1 MLKLL
6 AQAGLAVA
14 IATTTLGATAS
25 VAVAQ
30 DLELRI
36 GPDGVRPVIRDQD
49 YDRRDRRGDRRRD
62 ECSPRE
68 ALSIARDEGLRRA
81 EVTRVTRRSVTVEG
95 MTRRGPTRMVFAN
108 VRGCPE
114 L

>member
-1 MLKLL
+1 MLKIL
-6 AQAGLAVA
+6 AQAGIVIALT
-14 IATTTLGATAS
+14 ATTMTATAPI
-25 VAVAQ
+25 AAAQ

-49 YDRRDRRGDRRRD
+49 RDRRDRRDSRRD
-62 ECSPRE
+62 ECSPRQ

-95 MTRRGPTRMVFAN
+95 MTRRGPSRMVFAN

>member
-6 AQAGLAVA
+6 ANAGLTVALTVGAVGA
-14 IATTTLGATAS
+14 GTSIAT
-25 VAVAQ
+25 AQ

-49 YDRRDRRGDRRRD
+49 RDRDRRGRD

-81 EVTRVTRRSVTVEG
+81 EVTRITRRSVTVEG
-95 MTRRGPTRMVFAN
+95 MTRRGPDRIVFAN

-114 L
+114 I

>member
-6 AQAGLAVA
+6 ANAGLTAA
-14 IATTTLGATAS
+14 LTLGAVGAGTSIAT
-25 VAVAQ
+25 AQ

-49 YDRRDRRGDRRRD
+49 RDRDRRGRD

-81 EVTRVTRRSVTVEG
+81 EVTRITRRSVTVEG
-95 MTRRGPTRMVFAN
+95 MTRRGPDRIVFAN

-114 L
+114 I

>member
-1 MLKLL
+1 MLKIL
-6 AQAGLAVA
+6 AQFGLAFA
-14 IATTTLGATAS
+14 LAATTLTATAPI
-25 VAVAQ
+25 AAAQ

-49 YDRRDRRGDRRRD
+49 RRDRRDRRRD

-68 ALSIARDEGLRRA
+68 ALSIARSEGLRRA

-95 MTRRGPTRMVFAN
+95 MTRRGPSRIVFAN

-114 L
+114 I

>member
-6 AQAGLAVA
+6 TNAGLTVALTVGAVGA
-14 IATTTLGATAS
+14 GTSIAT
-25 VAVAQ
+25 AQ

-49 YDRRDRRGDRRRD
+49 RDRDRRGRD

-81 EVTRVTRRSVTVEG
+81 EVTRITRRSVTVEG
-95 MTRRGPTRMVFAN
+95 MTRRGPDRIVFAN

-114 L
+114 I

>member
-1 MLKLL
+1 MLKIL
-6 AQAGLAVA
+6 AQAGIVIALT
-14 IATTTLGATAS
+14 ATTMTATAPI
-25 VAVAQ
+25 AAAQ

-49 YDRRDRRGDRRRD
+49 RDRRDRRDRRRD
-62 ECSPRE
+62 ECSPRQ

-95 MTRRGPTRMVFAN
+95 MTRRGPSRMVFAN

>member
-1 MLKLL
+1 MLKFL
-6 AQAGLAVA
+6 AKAGLTLTLAL
-14 IATTTLGATAS
+14 ATVGTTAPFA
-25 VAVAQ
+25 AAQ

-36 GPDGVRPVIRDQD
+36 GPDGVRPIIRDE
-49 YDRRDRRGDRRRD
+49 RRDRRRD

-81 EVTRVTRRSVTVEG
+81 EVTRVTRRSITVSG
-95 MTRRGPTRMVFAN
+95 MTRRGPVRMVFAN

-114 L
+114 I

>member
-1 MLKLL
+1 MLKLI
-6 AQAGLAVA
+6 AKAGLAVA
-14 IATTTLGATAS
+14 LASATVGATAS
-25 VAVAQ
+25 VASAQ

-36 GPDGVRPVIRDQD
+36 GPDGVRPVIRDREAER
-49 YDRRDRRGDRRRD
+49 YRERDRRRD

-68 ALSIARDEGLRRA
+68 ALSIARSEGFRRA

-95 MTRRGPTRMVFAN
+95 MTRRGPDRIVFAN

-114 L
+114 I